1 MGRARIET
9 LLDMMDVAYRDDPFS
24 SLIKNLQSITPEEWV
39 TRPATWSA
47 DEFGDDPELSI
58 CDLVL
63 HIGGPKRMYAN
74 RAFGDSTLQWHTIPR
89 PVALDMESVFAW
101 LDEGHR
107 ILHDG
112 LAALADDSELAVER
126 VAHWGTPMPRERFV
140 TIMISHDLYHSG
152 EINRQ
157 RALIRGA
164 RGWDRDQCIQD
175 PEPGT

>member
-1 MGRARIET
+1 MARARIET
-9 LLDMMDVAYRDDPFS
+9 LLDMMEVAYRGDPFS
-24 SLIKNLQSITPEEWV
+24 SLRKNLQGITPEEWT
-39 TRPATWSA
+39 TRPATWSKA
-47 DEFGDDPELSI
+47 EFGDDPELSI
-58 CDLVL
+58 CQLVL

-74 RAFGDSTLQWHTIPR
+74 RAFGDATLQWHTLPL
-89 PVALDMESVFAW
+89 PAAFDMEPVLAW

-126 VAHWGTPMPRERFV
+126 IAHWGAPMPRERFV

-164 RGWDRDQCIQD
+164 QGWTAD
-175 PEPGT
+175 PNP